1 MASSIKMQHL
11 YYAFPSEIISSN
23 GDVNDFHSLELKIG
37 NDILNMMNKNIV
49 ELGNSSQFYI
59 SYSFTEDEM
68 KNIFIHHESKSS
80 EIETIILMCN
90 KTGLYANLTLRGE
103 RLHLFYFVKLIGYC
117 K

>member
-1 MASSIKMQHL
+1 MASTIKMQHL
-11 YYAFPSEIISSN
+11 YYAFTSEIISSN

-37 NDILNMMNKNIV
+37 NDILNMMNKNIA